1 MAAKV
6 PDPKPAMPTAIRQLS
21 PRLHQTRAPMGYEAK
36 ALAIMNDHDLIAVIG
51 FAAIGL
57 LLAISFAIFLPLSD
71 DLAANLAALL

>member
-1 MAAKV
+1 
-6 PDPKPAMPTAIRQLS
+6 
-21 PRLHQTRAPMGYEAK
+21 MGYEAK

>member
-1 MAAKV
+1 
-6 PDPKPAMPTAIRQLS
+6 
-21 PRLHQTRAPMGYEAK
+21 MGYEAK
-36 ALAIMNDHDLIAVIG
+36 ALSIMNDHDLIAVIG